1 MKYAFVL
8 LVIGCLVAAVAQQWQ
23 VELVD
28 SSCSPSG
35 IFVKRDSARTYVAYV
50 SGEGS
55 IRFASMDTTW
65 SYEDVDTGLVR
76 PLYDPH
82 NQFHFALGPEGRMAV
97 SGVDDSFRPVVIERS
112 DSVWSTIWTRERL
125 DMCPLARAV
134 FGADSLPAILYCSNS
149 FWSADFIA
157 ETWQDSV
164 WHVDS
169 AEHFDPPSNYDCQL
183 YLYDAD
189 CSADAEPC
197 YLATWSY
204 SFPLGKVPPSNYV
217 LKGYRTAGG
226 WNDVWLGGG
235 FQSSVAAYD
244 IVAGGMAIASAA
256 VYSNGYT
263 TFDHDTVCAGR
274 VTDAAVQVDSAGRE
288 LIAYVT
294 SDGALRFAYKDTR
307 WHYREVPGVT
317 AATCCDL
324 ALDDY
329 GQPMIAFEDAGGL
342 WLAHGQDMLGA
353 KETPSAELRTPNRG
367 PTIVSGAS
375 GVKRLES
382 CAVFDAMG
390 RRVHDPRPGVYFVRR
405 ASSIE
410 RQASGVTKVVI
421 MK

>member
-1 MKYAFVL
+1 
-8 LVIGCLVAAVAQQWQ
+8 
-23 VELVD
+23 
-28 SSCSPSG
+28 
-35 IFVKRDSARTYVAYV
+35 
-50 SGEGS
+50 
-55 IRFASMDTTW
+55 
-65 SYEDVDTGLVR
+65 
-76 PLYDPH
+76 
-82 NQFHFALGPEGRMAV
+82 
-97 SGVDDSFRPVVIERS
+97 
-112 DSVWSTIWTRERL
+112 
-125 DMCPLARAV
+125 
-134 FGADSLPAILYCSNS
+134 
-149 FWSADFIA
+149 
-157 ETWQDSV
+157 
-164 WHVDS
+164 
-169 AEHFDPPSNYDCQL
+169 
-183 YLYDAD
+183 
-189 CSADAEPC
+189 
-197 YLATWSY
+197 
-204 SFPLGKVPPSNYV
+204 
-217 LKGYRTAGG
+217 
-226 WNDVWLGGG
+226 
-235 FQSSVAAYD
+235 
-244 IVAGGMAIASAA
+244 
-256 VYSNGYT
+256 
-263 TFDHDTVCAGR
+263 
-274 VTDAAVQVDSAGRE
+274 
-288 LIAYVT
+288 VT